1 MIGDAIT
8 VGAPALIVL
17 TLVRIALLVRPPA
30 GIKLPHPSK
39 IGLPSGGLASPAAV
53 HAALGGGPRA
63 RRRWWKFW

>member
-17 TLVRIALLVRPPA
+17 TLVRIALLVRRPP
-30 GIKLPHPSK
+30 GLKLPHPSK

-53 HAALGGGPRA
+53 HAALGGGRRPA
-63 RRRWWKFW
+63 KRRWWK